1 METKITEINDC
12 KKLLEATLPYEEMIP
27 DFEAAVINYRKKV
40 SIPGFR
46 KGKAPLAMIKKNY
59 ADAIEYSALEDIAE
73 KTLKKYIIENKVNM
87 VGTGSLID
95 LDYKPKESLL
105 IKVEFEYLPEFTVEN
120 YKNLELTKNI
130 YKFDKSLVDEEIHHI
145 LFRRATREID
155 GQVLDNEYEVTID
168 SQEIDEAGSPI
179 IGRAEKD
186 VVFYVGDKRLD
197 KNLLNAI
204 KDIRE
209 NETRNVDIIDKEE
222 QPIKYQ
228 IKCKKIN
235 KLVYPEITEE
245 FLKSVTYDDSVKT
258 REDFEKYIE
267 KRIKD
272 SYEELSQSELEKQ
285 VIAEIVK
292 LNDVKVPE
300 HFVKIM
306 LDSQLEEFREKNKE
320 YFKKFGDTF
329 NEEDFRKERT
339 GETLYFLK
347 WHLLRDKI
355 SELENLE
362 INDDDYLK
370 YAEKFAARY
379 NIPADKLVEVFKKN
393 KDENRNILESKVINF
408 IITNSTV
415 KEVEKDL
422 SQKKEN

>member
-12 KKLLEATLPYEEMIP
+12 KKLLEATLTYDELIP
-27 DFEAAVINYRKKV
+27 DFDAAVIEYKKKAN
-40 SIPGFR
+40 IPGFR
-46 KGKAPLAMIKKNY
+46 KGKAPLAMIKKMY

-73 KTLKKYIIENKVNM
+73 KRLKRYIIENKVNM

-105 IKVEFEYLPEFTVEN
+105 VKVEFEYLPEFTVEN
-120 YKNLELTKNI
+120 YKNLELTKNT

-145 LFRRATREID
+145 LFQRATRELD
-155 GQVLDNEYEVTID
+155 GQVLDTEYEVTID

-179 IGRAEKD
+179 IGRTEKD

-197 KNLLNAI
+197 KNLRDAL

-209 NETRNVDIIDKEE
+209 NETRTVDIIDKDE

-228 IKCKKIN
+228 ITCKKIN
-235 KLVYPEITEE
+235 KLVYPELTEE
-245 FLKSVTYDDSVKT
+245 FLKEVTYDESIKT
-258 REDFEKYIE
+258 KEDFESYIE
-267 KRIKD
+267 KRIRS
-272 SYEELSQSELEKQ
+272 SYDELSQNELEKQ
-285 VIAEIVK
+285 TVAEVVK
-292 LNDVKVPE
+292 LNDVKVPD

-306 LDSQLEEFREKNKE
+306 LDSQLEEFKEKNKE

-329 NEEDFRKERT
+329 KEDDFRKERT
-339 GETLYFLK
+339 GETLFFLK

-355 SELENLE
+355 SEMEKLE

-379 NIPADKLVEVFKKN
+379 NIPADKLVEIFKKN
-393 KDENRNILESKVINF
+393 ENENRNIFESKIVNF
-408 IITNSTV
+408 IIDNSTV

-422 SQKKEN
+422 NEKKEN

>member
-1 METKITEINDC
+1 LETKITDISDC
-12 KKLLEATLPYEEMIP
+12 KQLLEATLTYEELTP
-27 DFEAAVINYRKKV
+27 DFDAALIDYKKKAN
-40 SIPGFR
+40 IPGFR

-59 ADAIEYSALEDIAE
+59 ADAIEYSALENIAE

-87 VGTGSLID
+87 VGTGSLVD

-105 IKVEFEYLPEFTVEN
+105 VKVEFEYLPEFTVEN

-145 LFRRATREID
+145 LFQRATREID

-179 IGRAEKD
+179 IGRTEKD

-209 NETRNVDIIDKEE
+209 NETRNVDIIDKDG

-228 IKCKKIN
+228 ITCKKIN

-245 FLKSVTYDDSVKT
+245 FLKSVTYDDSIKT

-267 KRIKD
+267 KRISD
-272 SYEELSQSELEKQ
+272 SYNELALNELEKQ
-285 VIAEIVK
+285 VVAEVVK
-292 LNDVKVPE
+292 LNEVKVPD
-300 HFVKIM
+300 HFIKVM
-306 LDSQLEEFREKNKE
+306 LDSQLEEFKEKNKE
-320 YFKKFGDTF
+320 YFKKHGDTF

-339 GETLYFLK
+339 GETLYFIK

-355 SELENLE
+355 AELENLE
-362 INDDDYLK
+362 INDDDYLR

-379 NIPADKLVEVFKKN
+379 NIPAEKLAEVFKKN
-393 KDENRNILESKVINF
+393 KDENRNIFESKVIDF
-408 IITNSTV
+408 IIRNSTV
-415 KEVEKDL
+415 KETEKDL
-422 SQKKEN
+422 NEKKEN